1 MAEKRKLD
9 GYQPFVRQVGHLSSL
24 IVGAC
29 VLTHAVVMDVKP
41 VQAQFY
47 KDRNVT
53 MMLNYGV
60 GGTTDTEGRLFARHL
75 SRHLAGNPPV
85 VVVNRP
91 GAGGLIGTN
100 QLGLATKPDGQTFGF
115 FTMDV
120 TPPILG
126 DPALR
131 FNYHDFTV
139 IAGVSQ
145 VSIAIGRTDIPP
157 GMARVSDIAKAA
169 ELVAGGYGPTSDVT
183 MRMRLLLETMDVKH
197 RIIYGYRSAGD
208 LMKALMQ
215 NELNFLILSMS
226 GYLTQAEANIVKTKM
241 GLPFWYLPRSVS
253 VDGGYKK
260 SDLLEKRGVRAF
272 SVFYRDAFGKAP
284 SGLQW
289 EAFVYLQNLTSSLR
303 RVVVMPPGSPD
314 AAVSELRAAF
324 EALGEDPA
332 FIAEYEKIVGERP
345 ELVSAQEGQAILG
358 QLKQMR
364 PELVTVIKSTLE
376 KK

>member
-9 GYQPFVRQVGHLSSL
+9 GCQPFVRQVGHLSSL

-29 VLTHAVVMDVKP
+29 VLTHAVGDGRQTGPGTVLQGPKRHHD
-41 VQAQFY
+41 AQLRGWRH
-47 KDRNVT
+47 DR
-53 MMLNYGV
+53 YRGSAFRSSPI
-60 GGTTDTEGRLFARHL
+60 EAF
-75 SRHLAGNPPV
+75 AGNPPV

-208 LMKALMQ
+208 LMKALRQ
-215 NELNFLILSMS
+215 TRAQLSHSLHVRLFDS
-226 GYLTQAEANIVKTKM
+226 G
-241 GLPFWYLPRSVS
+241 RSQYCQ
-253 VDGGYKK
+253 D
-260 SDLLEKRGVRAF
+260 EEWACH
-272 SVFYRDAFGKAP
+272 FGI
-284 SGLQW
+284 
-289 EAFVYLQNLTSSLR
+289 F
-303 RVVVMPPGSPD
+303 PGAS
-314 AAVSELRAAF
+314 R
-324 EALGEDPA
+324 
-332 FIAEYEKIVGERP
+332 
-345 ELVSAQEGQAILG
+345 
-358 QLKQMR
+358 
-364 PELVTVIKSTLE
+364 
-376 KK
+376 